1 MLRDA
6 STLLRT
12 AVDQTIAALGLA
24 ETDAA
29 AVKLAREYAGTIDG
43 MDGCCAACDNPH
55 CGNRAHTS
63 AWAMRWLAPLL
74 LDCLAELGA
83 TPAARAKVKKGEPA
97 RGESQL
103 DRLRKARRA

>member
-12 AVDQTIAALGLA
+12 AVDETIGALGLCSD
-24 ETDAA
+24 DAA
-29 AVKLAREYAGTIDG
+29 AVKLAREYADTIDG
-43 MDGCCAACDNPH
+43 CEDK
-55 CGNRAHTS
+55 
-63 AWAMRWLAPLL
+63 AWAMRWIAPGL
-74 LDCLAELGA
+74 LDLLESLGA
-83 TPAARAKVKKGEPA
+83 TPAARSRIKKGEPA